1 MDAVV
6 KRRLTE
12 MVKLVFLDTLPL
24 ASASI
29 DFEVSESNKLK
40 VDSIPFGVERVAA
53 LWLRLNAENHSIA
66 AVFGVLVPEYD
77 IVG

>member
-6 KRRLTE
+6 KRRLAE
-12 MVKLVFLDTLPL
+12 IANSVSVDTLLL
-24 ASASI
+24 ASVSK

-40 VDSIPFGVERVAA
+40 VGSIPFEVERVEA
-53 LWLRLNAENHSIA
+53 LWLCLNAESHSIT